1 MTRRRSASQIA
12 KLHVLKSLR
21 VFTFAIV
28 FFVALDACIAVN
40 RWWTEGG
47 FQAYIGNLVVMVGG
61 FTLCIILVSKSKS
74 EFVGYVIFFI
84 AIYFICNYE
93 IAGPSKFYLTPFD
106 PIFDRKPVFIG
117 GSTWLGLTSLVY
129 RKGMAYCMSILAA
142 SILAAS
148 KLKGQSLVELF
159 RGRFQKSVDET

>member
-1 MTRRRSASQIA
+1 MN
-12 KLHVLKSLR
+12 LHVPKSLR
-21 VFTFAIV
+21 VFTLVTA

-40 RWWTEGG
+40 RWWTEGS
-47 FQAYIGNLVVMVGG
+47 FQAYMGNLVVMVGG
-61 FTLCIILVSKSKS
+61 FTLFIILVSKSKS
-74 EFVGYVIFFI
+74 ELVGYVILSI
-84 AIYFICNYE
+84 AIYFICGYE

-106 PIFDRKPVFIG
+106 PILDREPVFID

-148 KLKGQSLVELF
+148 KLKCQALIKSF
-159 RGRFQKSVDET
+159 CRRFQKGVDET